1 MPLHI
6 CKCVMVYVCEGECV
20 CVCERERERER
31 ERVGKEEEGT
41 CVLFILN
48 SFSIWM
54 QLLQWC

>member
-20 CVCERERERER
+20 CERERERER
-31 ERVGKEEEGT
+31 AGKEEEGT